1 MNEQQVIPIELIR
14 EARERIKDVAIRTPL
29 VRLNV
34 SDAPAEIYLKL
45 ENLQPIGSFKL
56 RGAIN
61 AMRLTEPERLAN
73 GVWTAST
80 GNMAQ
85 GVAYGAREL
94 GIRCTVVLPDN
105 APQGKLDAIAD
116 LGAETFKIPRA
127 DWFDL
132 IIFNKPYAGL
142 GPEITR
148 GVFIHPASDRDVMAG
163 QGTIGLEI
171 IEDLPDVD
179 AVITP
184 YGGGGLTCG
193 VASAVR
199 AVKSDTRIYACE
211 LDTGAPL
218 APSLE
223 AGKPVTIEP
232 RPAPAFA
239 EGFSGA
245 PSVIADV
252 WPMVSSLLDGS
263 LVMSVADLASTI
275 KLLVERN
282 HIVAEGAGAAPV
294 AVALQGKAGGGKI
307 ACVVSGGHID
317 SGDLATILNGDLPQ

>member
-1 MNEQQVIPIELIR
+1 MKPHAPITLEEVY
-14 EARERIKDVAIRTPL
+14 EAQSRIKGAAIRTPL

-34 SDAPAEIYLKL
+34 DDPDREIYLKL

-56 RGAIN
+56 RGAVN
-61 AMRLTEPERLAN
+61 AMRAAEPEALEA

-85 GVAYGAREL
+85 GVAWGAREL
-94 GIRCTVVLPDN
+94 GIKCTVVVPDN
-105 APQGKLDAIAD
+105 APASKLDAI
-116 LGAETFKIPRA
+116 LEMGAEIIKIPRA

-132 IIFNKPYAGL
+132 ILYTHEYPGMEGL
-142 GPEITR
+142 F
-148 GVFIHPASDRDVMAG
+148 VHPASNREVMAG
-163 QGTIGLEI
+163 QGTIGVEI
-171 IEDLPDVD
+171 VEDLPDVD

-184 YGGGGLTCG
+184 FGGGGLTAG

-199 AVKSDTRIYACE
+199 ALKPETRLYACE
-211 LDTGAPL
+211 LETGAPL
-218 APSLE
+218 APSLA
-223 AGKPVTIEP
+223 AGEPVTIEP
-232 RPAPAFA
+232 RPAPSFA

-245 PSVIADV
+245 PSVGADM
-252 WPMVSSLLDGS
+252 WPILSSVVDGS
-263 LVMSVADLASTI
+263 LVMSVADLVSTI

-294 AVALQGKAGGGKI
+294 ACALAGDAGEGKI

-317 SGDLATILNGDLPQ
+317 SDQLAAILDGTFTY